1 MIYVGTCGFS
11 YKDWIG
17 PVYPPRIKSTG
28 MLPFYARRFA
38 AVEIDSSAY
47 GVPTDR
53 TIASMVRR
61 TPQRFRF
68 TFKAP
73 QTVTHPPDPHTLA
86 VHDDARLLAE
96 AIEPA
101 VSAAKLGCVLLQFP
115 NGFKPEGNRR
125 EYLARAVTAF
135 DGFPVVVEFRN
146 DRWQTPETMQLLRE
160 LRAGYCNVDMPR
172 LEGLLHPSSEAT
184 SEVGYVRFHGRSAKT
199 WWRGTN
205 VSRYDYLYSD
215 DELAPWADRIA
226 DVEAQTRDTYVMF
239 NNHANGKAAKNAE
252 MMELLLED
260 RYGDAAEETVA
271 RPEEMGGVTEQTAFN
286 FNDPG
291 SLE

>member
-17 PVYPPRIKSTG
+17 PFYPSRIKSAG
-28 MLPFYARRFA
+28 MLPFYASRFC
-38 AVEIDSSAY
+38 AVEVDSSAY
-47 GVPTDR
+47 GVPTEK
-53 TIASMVRR
+53 TVASMVRR
-61 TPQRFRF
+61 TPERFRF

-73 QTVTHPPDPHTLA
+73 QTVTHPPDPNSLV
-86 VHDDARLLAE
+86 VHDDARLLLDAV
-96 AIEPA
+96 EPA
-101 VSAAKLGCVLLQFP
+101 AAAEKLGCVLLQFP

-125 EYLARAVTAF
+125 DYLTRAVEAF

-146 DRWQTPETMQLLRE
+146 DRWQSPETMELLRE
-160 LRAGYCNVDMPR
+160 LGAGYCNVDMPR
-172 LEGLLHPSSEAT
+172 LEGLLRASSEAT
-184 SEVGYVRFHGRSAKT
+184 SDVGYVRFHGRSAKT

-205 VSRYDYLYSD
+205 VTRYDYLYSD

-226 DVEAQTRDTYVMF
+226 DVEAQTRDTYVFF
-239 NNHANGKAAKNAE
+239 NNHASGKAAKNAE
-252 MMELLLED
+252 MMELLLEE
-260 RYGDAAEETVA
+260 RYGDVA
-271 RPEEMGGVTEQTAFN
+271 GEAIAHPEEDDVSLQIGFN

>member
-17 PVYPPRIKSTG
+17 PVYPARIKSTD

-47 GVPTDR
+47 GVPSGR
-53 TIASMVRR
+53 TVESMVRR
-61 TPQRFRF
+61 TPKSFRF

-73 QTVTHPPDPHTLA
+73 QTVTHPPDPNSLV
-86 VHDDARLLAE
+86 VHDDATFLAE
-96 AIEPA
+96 AVEPA
-101 VSAAKLGCVLLQFP
+101 VEAAKLGCVLLQFP

-125 EYLARAVTAF
+125 EYLARTVAAF
-135 DGFPVVVEFRN
+135 EDLPVVVEFRN
-146 DRWQTPETMQLLRE
+146 DRWQTAETMQLLRE
-160 LRAGYCNVDMPR
+160 LGAGYCNVDMPR
-172 LEGLLHPSSEAT
+172 LEGLLHASSEAT
-184 SEVGYVRFHGRSAKT
+184 SEIGYVRFHGRSAKT

-205 VSRYDYLYSD
+205 VTRYDYLYSE

-252 MMELLLED
+252 MMEVLLEES
-260 RYGDAAEETVA
+260 YGDAAAEMVA
-271 RPEEMGGVTEQTAFN
+271 KPEEGDGRQPTL
-286 FNDPG
+286 PG
-291 SLE
+291 L

>member
-1 MIYVGTCGFS
+1 VIYVGTCGFS

-17 PVYPPRIKSTG
+17 QFYPARTKSAD

-47 GVPTDR
+47 GVPTEK
-53 TIASMVRR
+53 TVASMVRR
-61 TPQRFRF
+61 TPDRFRF

-73 QTVTHPPDPHTLA
+73 QTVTHPPDPTSLS
-86 VHDDARLLAE
+86 VHDDAKLLVE

-101 VSAAKLGCVLLQFP
+101 LAAAKLGCLLLQFP
-115 NGFKPEGNRR
+115 NGFRPDGNRR
-125 EYLARAVTAF
+125 EYLSRAVDAF
-135 DGFPVVVEFRN
+135 DGLPVVVEFRN
-146 DRWQTPETMQLLRE
+146 ERWQIPETIELLRE
-160 LRAGYCNVDMPR
+160 LGAGYCNVDMPH
-172 LEGLLHPSSEAT
+172 LEGLLHASSEAT
-184 SEVGYVRFHGRSAKT
+184 SGVGYVRFHGRSAKT
-199 WWRGTN
+199 WWRGNN
-205 VSRYDYLYSD
+205 VTRYDYLYSD

-252 MMELLLED
+252 MMELLLEE
-260 RYGDAAEETVA
+260 RYGNAAEETIA
-271 RPEEMGGVTEQTAFN
+271 HPEESKGQQVAFD

>member
-17 PVYPPRIKSTG
+17 TFYPARIKSTD
-28 MLPFYARRFA
+28 MLPFYAGRFS

-47 GVPTDR
+47 GVPTGK
-53 TIASMVRR
+53 TVASLVRR
-61 TPQRFRF
+61 TPDRFRF

-73 QTVTHPPDPHTLA
+73 QTVTHPPDPNALA
-86 VHDDARLLAE
+86 VHDDARLFVA
-96 AIEPA
+96 AVEPA
-101 VSAAKLGCVLLQFP
+101 ACAQKLGCVLLQFP

-125 EYLARAVTAF
+125 DYLARAVAAF
-135 DGFPVVVEFRN
+135 EGLPVVVEFRN
-146 DRWQTPETMQLLRE
+146 DRWQSPETMQLLRQ
-160 LRAGYCNVDMPR
+160 LGAGYCNVDMPR
-172 LEGLLHPSSEAT
+172 LEGLLHASADVT
-184 SEVGYVRFHGRSAKT
+184 SDIGYVRFHGRSAKT

-205 VSRYDYLYSD
+205 VTRYDYLYSE

-226 DVEAQTRDTYVMF
+226 DVEAQTREAYVFF

-252 MMELLLED
+252 MMELLLEE
-260 RYGDAAEETVA
+260 RYGDAAGETVA
-271 RPEEMGGVTEQTAFN
+271 RPEEGSEEGQIAFD
-286 FNDPG
+286 FNDSG